1 MGLIT
6 KIFTTGANELIKEV
20 GTVVDDLITSKEEK
34 LILKNKLKDM
44 LLSHEVKMQ
53 QEVTK
58 RWEADSMSDS
68 WMSKNIRP
76 YTLAYLI
83 GAITI
88 FTLIDF
94 GFVEL
99 DIKEEWIT
107 LWQMLAMTAFGAYF
121 GGRSWEKVVDKKQ
134 NQDK

>member
-1 MGLIT
+1 MSILT
-6 KIFTTGANELIKEV
+6 KIFSTGATALVKEV

-34 LILKNKLKDM
+34 LILKNKLKEL

-58 RWEADSMSDS
+58 RWEADSLSDS

-94 GFVEL
+94 GFINL
-99 DIKEEWIT
+99 NIKSEWIT

-121 GGRSWEKVVDKKQ
+121 GGRSWEKVIDKKQ
-134 NQDK
+134 NNDK